1 MKRSQFDQSDWKDIT
16 TDEAY
21 RLDNAKF
28 QGMTIQALQDLRND
42 IDELKT
48 QNNNKNIISYTISL
62 VIGAVAGIFGGQ
74 IPKQ

>member
-1 MKRSQFDQSDWKDIT
+1 MKRLQLSQTDWKDIT

-48 QNNNKNIISYTISL
+48 QNNNKNLISYAISL
-62 VIGAVAGIFGGQ
+62 VIGAIGGLFTGQ